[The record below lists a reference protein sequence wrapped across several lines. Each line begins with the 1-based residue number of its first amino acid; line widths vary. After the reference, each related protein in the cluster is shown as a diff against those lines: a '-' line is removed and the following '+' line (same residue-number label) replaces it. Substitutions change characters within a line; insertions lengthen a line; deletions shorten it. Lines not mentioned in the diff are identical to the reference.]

1 MEAAVQTWSSCLDMC
16 PGATMGRPAFR
27 RELEATAAWAAS
39 AQTHE
44 FAQSA
49 MVLLT
54 SFLELPARLRLEDD
68 DEEGE
73 DGYGYGEEDDG
84 GDGGAAAAEWRKG
97 MLASWQGAL
106 GPIVPSLAVS
116 LVLGL
121 LGAESVGWGC
131 MCVYVFYLRISK

>member
-16 PGATMGRPAFR
+16 PGATMGRPAFQ

-54 SFLELPARLRLEDD
+54 SFVELPARLRLD
-68 DEEGE
+68 DEDEGEGEGE
-73 DGYGYGEEDDG
+73 DGS
-84 GDGGAAAAEWRKG
+84 GGASAAAEWRRG
-97 MLASWQGAL
+97 ILASWQGAL

-121 LGAESVGWGC
+121 LGAEFVLGD
-131 MCVYVFYLRISK
+131 VYVHVTRIE